1 MNLKQ
6 LEAFV
11 EVAEKNSF
19 SKAAKSLYLTKPTV
33 SAHISALEKELGS
46 RLLIRNTKE
55 VELSESGKRLYEYAK
70 QIVLLTA
77 QIEQEFGKKERR
89 GEKPYFTIAAS
100 TVPAQYL
107 LPNLLMRFRNLY
119 PMDQFRILESDSA
132 GVVEK
137 VAARKAD
144 IGLAGTDTA
153 GKYCEFLPF
162 YEDELI
168 VITPNTVKFQNR
180 KQTGNALD
188 WIAGEPILLREEGSG
203 TRKETMRILQ
213 KAGIEEEQLQVIA
226 SIENPETIKR
236 SVASGM
242 GISVLSALSA
252 QDAVSSGQ
260 VLAFPLGEERST
272 REIYV
277 VYNKNFQLAAGAVRF
292 LKLIQKMYLLP
303 ESSER

>member
-19 SKAAKSLYLTKPTV
+19 SKAAKSLYLTQPTV

-277 VYNKNFQLAAGAVRF
+277 VYNKNFQLAVGAVRF

>member
-19 SKAAKSLYLTKPTV
+19 SKAAKSLYLTQPTV

-144 IGLAGTDTA
+144 IGLTGTDTA

-188 WIAGEPILLREEGSG
+188 WIAGESILLREEGSG

-277 VYNKNFQLAAGAVRF
+277 VYNKNFQLAVGAVRF

>member
-1 MNLKQ
+1 M
-6 LEAFV
+6 
-11 EVAEKNSF
+11 
-19 SKAAKSLYLTKPTV
+19 
-33 SAHISALEKELGS
+33 
-46 RLLIRNTKE
+46 
-55 VELSESGKRLYEYAK
+55 
-70 QIVLLTA
+70 
-77 QIEQEFGKKERR
+77 
-89 GEKPYFTIAAS
+89 
-100 TVPAQYL
+100 
-107 LPNLLMRFRNLY
+107 
-119 PMDQFRILESDSA
+119 
-132 GVVEK
+132 
-137 VAARKAD
+137 
-144 IGLAGTDTA
+144 
-153 GKYCEFLPF
+153 
-162 YEDELI
+162 
-168 VITPNTVKFQNR
+168 ITPNTVKFQNR

>member
-19 SKAAKSLYLTKPTV
+19 SKAAKSLYLTQPTV

-119 PMDQFRILESDSA
+119 PMDQFRILESDSV

>member
-19 SKAAKSLYLTKPTV
+19 SKAAKSLYLTQPTV

-46 RLLIRNTKE
+46 RLLIRNTKV

-77 QIEQEFGKKERR
+77 QIEQEFGKKEKR

-107 LPNLLMRFRNLY
+107 LPNILMRFRSLY
-119 PMDQFRILESDSA
+119 PMEQFRILESDSA

-137 VAARKAD
+137 VAARRAD
-144 IGLAGTDTA
+144 IGLTGTDVT
-153 GKYCEFLPF
+153 GKYCEFVPF
-162 YEDELI
+162 YEW
-168 VITPNTVKFQNR
+168 V
-180 KQTGNALD
+180 
-188 WIAGEPILLREEGSG
+188 AGEPMLLREEGSG
-203 TRKETMRILQ
+203 TRKEAMKFLQ
-213 KAGIEEEQLQVIA
+213 RAGIEESKIQVIA

-242 GISVLSALSA
+242 GISILSALSA

-260 VLAFPLGEERST
+260 VLAFSLGEERST
-272 REIYV
+272 REIYA
-277 VYNKNFQLAAGAVRF
+277 VYNKNFQLSAGASRF
-292 LKLIQKMYLLP
+292 LKLIHKMYP
-303 ESSER
+303 VSEQK

>member
-19 SKAAKSLYLTKPTV
+19 SKAAKSLYLTQPTV

-144 IGLAGTDTA
+144 IGLTGTDTA

-188 WIAGEPILLREEGSG
+188 WIAGEPILFREEGSG

>member
-19 SKAAKSLYLTKPTV
+19 SKAAKSLYLTQPTV

-77 QIEQEFGKKERR
+77 QIEQEFGKKEKR

-107 LPNLLMRFRNLY
+107 LPNILY
-119 PMDQFRILESDSA
+119 PMEQFRILESDSA

-137 VAARKAD
+137 VATRRAD
-144 IGLAGTDTA
+144 IGLTGTDAA
-153 GKYCEFLPF
+153 GKYCEFVPF

-168 VITPNTVKFQNR
+168 VITPNSVKYQNR
-180 KQTGNALD
+180 KQSGNALE
-188 WIAGEPILLREEGSG
+188 WIAGEPMLLREEGSG
-203 TRKETMRILQ
+203 TRKEAMKLLQ
-213 KAGIEEEQLQVIA
+213 RAGIEESKLQVIA

-242 GISVLSALSA
+242 GISILSALSA

-260 VLAFPLGEERST
+260 VLAFSLGEERST
-272 REIYV
+272 REIYA
-277 VYNKNFQLAAGAVRF
+277 VYNKNFQLSAGASRF
-292 LKLIQKMYLLP
+292 LKLIRKMYP
-303 ESSER
+303 VSEQK

>member
-19 SKAAKSLYLTKPTV
+19 SKAAKSLYLTQPTV

-188 WIAGEPILLREEGSG
+188 WIAGESILLREEGSG

-277 VYNKNFQLAAGAVRF
+277 VYNKNFQLAAGAARF

>member
-19 SKAAKSLYLTKPTV
+19 SKAAKSLYLTQPTV

-77 QIEQEFGKKERR
+77 QIEQEFGKKEKR
-89 GEKPYFTIAAS
+89 GGKATVTIAAS

-107 LPNLLMRFRNLY
+107 LPNILMRFRSLY
-119 PMDQFRILESDSA
+119 PMEQFRIFESDSA

-137 VAARKAD
+137 VAARRAD
-144 IGLAGTDTA
+144 MGLTGTDA
-153 GKYCEFLPF
+153 SGKYCEFLPF

-180 KQTGNALD
+180 KQGGQCVRMDCRSEPMLLRGRRIWYEKRSDADFTESGNRGSK
-188 WIAGEPILLREEGSG
+188 IAGDRQY
-203 TRKETMRILQ
+203 RKSRDDQTVCGKRNGNFDFVGAFC
-213 KAGIEEEQLQVIA
+213 AGFGEQR
-226 SIENPETIKR
+226 T
-236 SVASGM
+236 SV
-242 GISVLSALSA
+242 GISVGSRGKYSRNLCCL
-252 QDAVSSGQ
+252 
-260 VLAFPLGEERST
+260 
-272 REIYV
+272 
-277 VYNKNFQLAAGAVRF
+277 
-292 LKLIQKMYLLP
+292 
-303 ESSER
+303 